1 MSRGG
6 TRITA
11 KDTSSV
17 EEGPDGARIHLSCTP
32 GLLHHPGA
40 MFHEKIRAHGHLIDT
55 GLLERIFEQ
64 ITEQGA
70 DYEVV
75 EFDLGKTHDDES
87 TAHLRITAADER
99 VLQDA
104 VEAVVALGGQI
115 ESETD
120 ARLAEAPKDACVPE
134 DFYSTTNHRTQ
145 IRLGG
150 SWEDVARQRMDAV
163 VVVEGGAARCVKL
176 RDIKKGDQVVCGAG
190 GVRIMIDHPDR
201 VRQAFAFMS
210 NDISSE
216 RRVETSIQRVADTM
230 RAVRERGQKIVVV
243 AGPVVIHTGGIDA
256 FSKLVAGGWVD
267 ALLSGNAIAVH
278 DIENS
283 FFGTSLGVSLETGNP
298 VTEGHKNHMRAI
310 NRINHAGSIAGA
322 VEQGVLTSGLM
333 HSLVSHGVEFVLAG
347 SIRDDEPLPDTEM
360 DLIAAQEE
368 YARVLEGAG
377 MVLMLS
383 TMLHS
388 IGVGNM
394 LPSWVNVVCVDIN
407 PAVVT
412 KLSDRG
418 SSQTEGIVTDV
429 GLFLQRLA
437 HTLKDG

>member
-1 MSRGG
+1 
-6 TRITA
+6 
-11 KDTSSV
+11 
-17 EEGPDGARIHLSCTP
+17 
-32 GLLHHPGA
+32 

-87 TAHLRITAADER
+87 TAHLTITAADER
-99 VLQDA
+99 VLQNA
-104 VEAVVALGGQI
+104 IEAVVALGGQI

-120 ARLAEAPKDACVPE
+120 ARLAEAPMDACVPE

-145 IRLGG
+145 IRLDG

-163 VVVEGGAARCVKL
+163 VVVEDGAARCVKL
-176 RDIKKGDQVVCGAG
+176 RDVRKGDLVVCGAG

-230 RAVRERGQKIVVV
+230 RAVRESGKKIVVV

-256 FSKLVAGGWVD
+256 FSKLVSGGWVD

-283 FFGTSLGVSLETGNP
+283 FFGTSLGVSLESGNP

-322 VEQGVLTSGLM
+322 VEKGVLTSGLM
-333 HSLVSHGVEFVLAG
+333 HSLVTHGVEFVLAG
-347 SIRDDEPLPDTEM
+347 SIRDDGPPDTEM
-360 DLIAAQEE
+360 NLIAAQEE

-377 MVLMLS
+377 LVLMLS

-437 HTLKDG
+437 HTLNKG